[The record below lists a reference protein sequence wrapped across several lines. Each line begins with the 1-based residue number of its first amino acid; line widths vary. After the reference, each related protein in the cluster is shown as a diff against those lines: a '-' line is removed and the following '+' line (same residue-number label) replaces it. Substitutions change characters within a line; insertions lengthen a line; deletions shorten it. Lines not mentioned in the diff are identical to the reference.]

1 MDEFK
6 SNVTRL
12 VNISK
17 IVDQPVNI
25 AVSVS
30 RMRAGKF
37 GGKIRREN
45 SAGKLVAARTK
56 SLFLQFWLLFSSK
69 NKNGAPRETL
79 CPSYR
84 LKMKLENSLYKK
96 TPKALNMPQGL
107 LYVCISTLILV
118 INLFCFNNC
127 GLFCLCYITKHLMTA
142 PSENICFVSLECK
155 CFFLLRLGKTL
166 RFLGNETDV
175 SLVIK

>member
-1 MDEFK
+1 MRFRLEWALSLAK
-6 SNVTRL
+6 SR
-12 VNISK
+12 
-17 IVDQPVNI
+17 
-25 AVSVS
+25 S
-30 RMRAGKF
+30 RGWVQIKCYPAGQQLENCWRAGEHCCRAVTYES
-37 GGKIRREN
+37 GKIRREN

-127 GLFCLCYITKHLMTA
+127 GLFCLCYITEHVMTV
-142 PSENICFVSLECK
+142 PSRNKI
-155 CFFLLRLGKTL
+155 
-166 RFLGNETDV
+166 DV
-175 SLVIK
+175 SLVSSH